1 MAEQECPRQPQ
12 PQAILI
18 PIPAQRKVQPQ
29 AQLQPLKL
37 FCNVM
42 NDIDRIREHIT
53 RMRTKGI
60 EPDVIYM
67 CYELWDSIG
76 RKGKFAGVCV
86 SPDSQI
92 QGRFE
97 VR

>member
-1 MAEQECPRQPQ
+1 
-12 PQAILI
+12 
-18 PIPAQRKVQPQ
+18 
-29 AQLQPLKL
+29 
-37 FCNVM
+37 M
-42 NDIDRIREHIT
+42 NNELDRIREQIK

-67 CYELWDSIG
+67 CYELWDSMG